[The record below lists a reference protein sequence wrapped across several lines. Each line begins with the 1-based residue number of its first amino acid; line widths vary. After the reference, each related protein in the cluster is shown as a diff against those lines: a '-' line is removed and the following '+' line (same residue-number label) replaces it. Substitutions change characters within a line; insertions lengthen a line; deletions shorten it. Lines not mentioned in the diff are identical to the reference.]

1 MPLCVSNYTAGDTMA
16 QQTLTRREFLKASAG
31 VAALATLP
39 VELFAHA
46 QGSDKLR
53 VGLIGC
59 GGRGTGAAIDCID
72 AHPSVELYA
81 MGDVF
86 EDRLNASLKALEE
99 EKKDR
104 LNIGDRKF
112 VGLDAYKGVIRSGV
126 DLVLLCTPPAF
137 RPIHFREAIQA
148 GKHVFMEKPVAVCP
162 AGARLMFQMGELAT
176 QKRLSVVAGT
186 QRRHEPNYIETIQ
199 RIHDGAIGKIV
210 GAACYWNQG
219 GLWHVDRKPEWS
231 DVEWQLRNWLYFTW
245 LSGDHIVEQHIHNI
259 DVINWVLG
267 AHPISAMGMGGRQ
280 ARVEPHYGHIYDHF
294 AVEFEYP
301 GGIKVISMC
310 RQIDNCA
317 ILIGE
322 RVYGTE
328 GTADPSGSITAGGA
342 TWRYDGVKRSGYK
355 KEHED
360 LVNAIRNSTPIN
372 ETRAVTESTLAA
384 IMGRMSAYTGKVVT
398 WDFVMNTSQLNLLER
413 AEKLQFGPMPV
424 DEVALPGKTP
434 LV

>member
-1 MPLCVSNYTAGDTMA
+1 MA
-16 QQTLTRREFLKASAG
+16 QQGITRREFLKASAG
-31 VAALATLP
+31 AAALATLP
-39 VELFAHA
+39 IELFAHA
-46 QGSDKLR
+46 QGRDTLR

-81 MGDVF
+81 MGDAF
-86 EDRLNASLKALEE
+86 EDRLNASLRALQE
-99 EKKDR
+99 EKKGR

-112 VGLDAYKGVIRSGV
+112 AGLDAYKGVISSGV
-126 DLVLLCTPPAF
+126 DIVLLCTPPAF

-162 AGARLMFQMGELAT
+162 AGARLMFEMGDLAT

-186 QRRHEPNYIETIQ
+186 QRRHEPNYIETIR
-199 RIHDGAIGKIV
+199 RIQEGAIGDIV
-210 GAACYWNQG
+210 GGACYWNQG
-219 GLWHVDRKPEWS
+219 GLWHVDRNPQWS
-231 DVEWQLRNWLYFTW
+231 DVEWQMRNWLYFTW

-267 AHPISAMGMGGRQ
+267 AHPVSAMGMGGRQ
-280 ARVEPHYGHIYDHF
+280 ARTEPHYGHIYDHF

-301 GGIKVISMC
+301 GGIKVLSMC

-322 RVYGTE
+322 RVVGTK
-328 GTADPSGSITAGGA
+328 GTADPSGSITMGSE
-342 TWRYDGVKRSGYK
+342 TWRYDGPKRSGYK
-355 KEHED
+355 QEHIA
-360 LVNAIRNSTPIN
+360 LVNAIRNNQPIN

-398 WDFVMNTSQLNLLER
+398 WDFVMNKSQLNLLER
-413 AEKLQFGPMPV
+413 AEKLEFGPMPV
-424 DEVALPGKTP
+424 DAVALPGKTA

>member
-1 MPLCVSNYTAGDTMA
+1 MA
-16 QQTLTRREFLKASAG
+16 QQALTRREFLKASAG

-59 GGRGTGAAIDCID
+59 GGRGTGAAIDCLD

-104 LNIGDRKF
+104 LNIGNRKF
-112 VGLDAYKGVIRSGV
+112 VGLDAYKGVISSGV
-126 DLVLLCTPPAF
+126 DIVLLCTPPAF

-162 AGARLMFQMGELAT
+162 AGARLMFQMGELAD
-176 QKRLSVVAGT
+176 QKRLCVVAGT

-301 GGIKVISMC
+301 GGVKVLSMC

-328 GTADPSGSITAGGA
+328 GTADPSGSITRGDE
-342 TWRYDGVKRSGYK
+342 TWRYNGVKHSGYK
-355 KEHED
+355 KEHEA
-360 LVNAIRNSTPIN
+360 LVNAIRNGTPIN

-398 WDFVMNTSQLNLLER
+398 WDFVMNTSRLNLLER
-413 AEKLQFGPMPV
+413 AEKLEFGPMPV

>member
-1 MPLCVSNYTAGDTMA
+1 MT
-16 QQTLTRREFLKASAG
+16 QQGITRRDFLKASAG
-31 VAALATLP
+31 AAALSMLP

-46 QGSDKLR
+46 QGRDTLR

-59 GGRGTGAAIDCID
+59 GGRGTGAAIDIMD
-72 AHPSVELYA
+72 AHASVELYA

-86 EDRLNASLKALEE
+86 EDKLNASLKALEE

-104 LNIGDRKF
+104 LNLGNRKF
-112 VGLDAYKGVIRSGV
+112 VGLDAYKGVISSGV
-126 DLVLLCTPPAF
+126 DIVLLCTPPGF

-199 RIHDGAIGKIV
+199 RIQQGAIGTIV
-210 GAACYWNQG
+210 GGACYWNQG
-219 GLWHVDRKPEWS
+219 GLWHVERKPEWS
-231 DVEWQLRNWLYFTW
+231 DTEWQLRNWLYFTW

-259 DVINWVLG
+259 DVLNWVLG
-267 AHPISAMGMGGRQ
+267 AHPVRAMGMGGRQ
-280 ARVEPHYGHIYDHF
+280 ARTEPHFGHIYDHF
-294 AVEFEYP
+294 AIEFEYP
-301 GGIKVISMC
+301 NGVKVMSMC

-322 RVYGTE
+322 RVYGSE
-328 GTADPSGSITAGGA
+328 GTAEPAGSITARGE
-342 TWRYDGVKRSGYK
+342 TWRYDGQKRSGYK
-355 KEHED
+355 QEHIA
-360 LVNAIRNSTPIN
+360 LVNAVRNDQPIN

-398 WDFVMNTSQLNLLER
+398 WEFALNQSKLNLLER
-413 AEKLQFGPMPV
+413 AEQLAFGSMPV
-424 DEVALPGKTP
+424 DEVAVPGKTP

>member
-1 MPLCVSNYTAGDTMA
+1 MA
-16 QQTLTRREFLKASAG
+16 QQGITRREFLKASAG
-31 VAALATLP
+31 VAAMATLP

-46 QGSDKLR
+46 QGRDTLR

-86 EDRLNASLKALEE
+86 EDRLKASLQSLQE
-99 EKKDR
+99 EKKER
-104 LNIGDRKF
+104 VNVGNRTF
-112 VGLDAYKGVIRSGV
+112 VGLDAYKGVISSGV
-126 DLVLLCTPPAF
+126 DIVLLCTPPAF

-210 GAACYWNQG
+210 GGACYWNQG
-219 GLWHVDRKPEWS
+219 GLWHVDRQPGWS

-245 LSGDHIVEQHIHNI
+245 ISGDHIVEQHIHNI

-301 GGIKVISMC
+301 GGIKVLSMC

-328 GTADPSGSITAGGA
+328 GTADPSGSITAGSE
-342 TWRYDGVKRSGYK
+342 TWRYNGVRRSGYK

-360 LVNAIRNSTPIN
+360 LVNAIRNNQPIN

-413 AEKLQFGPMPV
+413 VEKLEFGPMPV
-424 DEVALPGKTP
+424 DAVALPGKTP

>member
-1 MPLCVSNYTAGDTMA
+1 MA
-16 QQTLTRREFLKASAG
+16 QQGITRREFLKASAG
-31 VAALATLP
+31 AAAMAALP
-39 VELFAHA
+39 IELFAHA
-46 QGSDKLR
+46 HGSDKLR

-59 GGRGTGAAIDCID
+59 GGRGTGAAIDILD

-81 MGDVF
+81 LGDAF
-86 EDRLNASLKALEE
+86 EDKLNASLQALQE

-104 LNIGDRKF
+104 LNLGNRKF
-112 VGLDAYKGVIRSGV
+112 VGLDAYKGVISSGV
-126 DLVLLCTPPAF
+126 DIVLLCTPPAF

-162 AGARLMFQMGELAT
+162 AGARLMFQMGELAD
-176 QKRLSVVAGT
+176 QKRLCVVAGT

-199 RIHDGAIGKIV
+199 RIKDGAIGNIV
-210 GAACYWNQG
+210 GGACYWNQG
-219 GLWHVDRKPEWS
+219 GLWHVERQPKFS

-245 LSGDHIVEQHIHNI
+245 ISGDHIVEQHIHNI
-259 DVINWVLG
+259 DVLNWALG
-267 AHPISAMGMGGRQ
+267 AHPIRAMGMGGRQ
-280 ARVEPHYGHIYDHF
+280 ARTEPHFGHIYDHF

-301 GGIKVISMC
+301 NGVRVLSMC

-317 ILIGE
+317 IQIGE

-328 GTADPSGSITAGGA
+328 GTADPSGAITARGA
-342 TWRYDGVKRSGYK
+342 TWRYDGPKRSGYK
-355 KEHED
+355 QEQLD
-360 LVNAIRNSTPIN
+360 LVNAIRESKPLN

-398 WDFVMNTSQLNLLER
+398 WEFALNQSKLNLLER
-413 AEKLQFGPMPV
+413 AEQLEFGAMPV
-424 DEVALPGKTP
+424 DEVAVPGKTP

>member
-1 MPLCVSNYTAGDTMA
+1 MA

-112 VGLDAYKGVIRSGV
+112 VGLDAYKGVISSGV

-360 LVNAIRNSTPIN
+360 LVNAIRNGTPIN

>member
-1 MPLCVSNYTAGDTMA
+1 MA

-104 LNIGDRKF
+104 LNIGNRKF
-112 VGLDAYKGVIRSGV
+112 VGLDAYKGVISSGV
-126 DLVLLCTPPAF
+126 DIVLLCTPPAF

-301 GGIKVISMC
+301 GGIKVLSMC

-360 LVNAIRNSTPIN
+360 LVNAIRNGTPIN

-413 AEKLQFGPMPV
+413 AEKLEFGPMPV

>member
-1 MPLCVSNYTAGDTMA
+1 MA
-16 QQTLTRREFLKASAG
+16 QQGITRREFLKASAG
-31 VAALATLP
+31 VAAMATLP
-39 VELFAHA
+39 AGLFAHA
-46 QGSDKLR
+46 QGRDTLR

-59 GGRGTGAAIDCID
+59 GGRGTGAAIDIVD

-99 EKKDR
+99 EKRDR
-104 LNIGDRKF
+104 LNLGDRKF
-112 VGLDAYKGVIRSGV
+112 VGLDAYKGVISSGV
-126 DLVLLCTPPAF
+126 DIVLLCTPPAF

-199 RIHDGAIGKIV
+199 RIHDGALGNIV
-210 GAACYWNQG
+210 GGACYWNQG
-219 GLWHVDRKPEWS
+219 GLWHVERKPEWS

-245 LSGDHIVEQHIHNI
+245 ISGDHIVEQHIHNI
-259 DVINWVLG
+259 DVINWVLQ
-267 AHPISAMGMGGRQ
+267 AHPIRAMGMGGRQ
-280 ARVEPHYGHIYDHF
+280 ARTEPHYGHIYDHF
-294 AVEFEYP
+294 AVEYEYP
-301 GGIKVISMC
+301 DGIKVLSMC

-322 RVYGTE
+322 RVYGTQ
-328 GTADPSGSITAGGA
+328 GTADPSGNITTSNE
-342 TWRYDGVKRSGYK
+342 TWRYSGAKLSGYK
-355 KEHED
+355 QEHVA
-360 LVNAIRNSTPIN
+360 LVNAIRNNQPIN

-413 AEKLQFGPMPV
+413 AEKLEFGSMPM

>member
-1 MPLCVSNYTAGDTMA
+1 MA

-104 LNIGDRKF
+104 LNIGNRKF
-112 VGLDAYKGVIRSGV
+112 VGLDAYKGVISSGV

-231 DVEWQLRNWLYFTW
+231 DVEWQLRNWLYFAW

-328 GTADPSGSITAGGA
+328 GTADPSGSITAGGT

-360 LVNAIRNSTPIN
+360 LVNAIRNGTPIN

-413 AEKLQFGPMPV
+413 AEKLEFGPMPV

>member
-1 MPLCVSNYTAGDTMA
+1 MA
-16 QQTLTRREFLKASAG
+16 QQALTRREFLKASAG
-31 VAALATLP
+31 VAAMATLP

-59 GGRGTGAAIDCID
+59 GGRGTGAAIDCLD

-104 LNIGDRKF
+104 LNIGNRKF
-112 VGLDAYKGVIRSGV
+112 IGLDAYKGVISSGV
-126 DLVLLCTPPAF
+126 DIVLLCTPPTF

-162 AGARLMFQMGELAT
+162 AGARLMFQMEELAT

-301 GGIKVISMC
+301 GGIKVLSMC

-322 RVYGTE
+322 RVYGTQ
-328 GTADPSGSITAGGA
+328 GTADPSGSITVGGT

-360 LVNAIRNSTPIN
+360 LVNAIRNGTPIN

-413 AEKLQFGPMPV
+413 AEKLEFGPMPV
-424 DEVALPGKTP
+424 DEVAMPGKTP

>member
-1 MPLCVSNYTAGDTMA
+1 MA
-16 QQTLTRREFLKASAG
+16 QQGITRREFLKASAG
-31 VAALATLP
+31 VAAMATLP

-46 QGSDKLR
+46 QGRDTLR

-59 GGRGTGAAIDCID
+59 GGRGTGAAIDIID
-72 AHPSVELYA
+72 AHSSVELYA
-81 MGDVF
+81 MGDAF
-86 EDRLNASLKALEE
+86 EDRLKASLQSLQE
-99 EKKDR
+99 EKKER
-104 LNIGDRKF
+104 VNVGNRTF
-112 VGLDAYKGVIRSGV
+112 VGLDAYKGVISSGV
-126 DLVLLCTPPAF
+126 DIVLLCTPPAF

-199 RIHDGAIGKIV
+199 RIQDGAIGKIV
-210 GAACYWNQG
+210 GGACYWNQG
-219 GLWHVDRKPEWS
+219 GLWHVDRQPGWS

-245 LSGDHIVEQHIHNI
+245 ISGDHIVEQHIHNI

-301 GGIKVISMC
+301 GGIKVLSMC

-328 GTADPSGSITAGGA
+328 GTADPSGSITAGSE
-342 TWRYDGVKRSGYK
+342 TWRYNGVRRSGYK

-360 LVNAIRNSTPIN
+360 LVNAIRNNQPIN

-413 AEKLQFGPMPV
+413 AEKLEFGPMPV
-424 DEVALPGKTP
+424 EGVALPGKTP

>member
-1 MPLCVSNYTAGDTMA
+1 MA
-16 QQTLTRREFLKASAG
+16 QQALTRREFLKASAG
-31 VAALATLP
+31 VAAMATLP

-59 GGRGTGAAIDCID
+59 GGRGTGAAIDCLD

-104 LNIGDRKF
+104 LNIGNRKF
-112 VGLDAYKGVIRSGV
+112 IGLDAYKGVISSGV
-126 DLVLLCTPPAF
+126 DIVLLCTPPAF
-137 RPIHFREAIQA
+137 RPVHFREAIQA

-162 AGARLMFQMGELAT
+162 AGARLMFQMGELAD

-199 RIHDGAIGKIV
+199 RIHDGAVGKIV

-245 LSGDHIVEQHIHNI
+245 LSGDHIVEQHMHNI

-301 GGIKVISMC
+301 GGIKVLSMC

-322 RVYGTE
+322 RVYGTQ
-328 GTADPSGSITAGGA
+328 GTADPSGSITVGGT

-360 LVNAIRNSTPIN
+360 LVNAIRNGTPIN

-413 AEKLQFGPMPV
+413 AEKLEFGPMPV
-424 DEVALPGKTP
+424 DEVAMPGKTP

>member
-1 MPLCVSNYTAGDTMA
+1 MA
-16 QQTLTRREFLKASAG
+16 QQALTRREFLKASAG
-31 VAALATLP
+31 VAAMATLP

-59 GGRGTGAAIDCID
+59 GGRGTGAAIDCLD

-104 LNIGDRKF
+104 LNIGNRKF
-112 VGLDAYKGVIRSGV
+112 IGLDAYKGVISSGV
-126 DLVLLCTPPAF
+126 DIVLLCTPPAF
-137 RPIHFREAIQA
+137 RPVHFREAIQA

-162 AGARLMFQMGELAT
+162 AGARLMFQMGELAD

-301 GGIKVISMC
+301 GGIKVLSMC

-322 RVYGTE
+322 RVYGTQ
-328 GTADPSGSITAGGA
+328 GTADPSGSITVGGT

-360 LVNAIRNSTPIN
+360 LVNAIRNGTPIN

-413 AEKLQFGPMPV
+413 AEKLEFGPMPV
-424 DEVALPGKTP
+424 DEVAMPGKTP